1 MQALDA
7 QPTQQPVYQQ
17 QGADLIA
24 QDIQAYLKQHEN
36 KQLLRL
42 LTCGSVDDGKSTL
55 IGRLLHDSKMIYEDQ
70 LEALQHESK
79 TQGTTGDTV
88 DLALLV
94 DGLQAEREQ
103 GITIDVAYRYFSTT
117 QRKFII
123 ADTPGHEQYTRN
135 MATGAS
141 NCELAIILIDA
152 RKGVLTQTRRHS
164 FIVSLLGIRHLVVAI
179 NKMDLVDYS
188 QAVFEQ
194 IQQDYLAFAE
204 QLDLPPVHFVP
215 LSALKGDNV
224 VSPSESMPWYK
235 GPALMPLLE
244 SVEVTPEAIHQ
255 PLRFP
260 VQYVNRPHL
269 NFRGYCGTVASGE
282 VKVGDTLRV
291 LPSGRTS
298 RVQSIVTWEGE
309 LARAS
314 AAMAVTLTLEDELD
328 ISRGDLLVSATEE
341 AQISDRLD
349 ADLVWMAEQP
359 LVQGKT
365 YLLKIGTRQINA
377 RISRIHYQTEV
388 NSLERHPT
396 QQLELNAIARV
407 TLELEQPVVA
417 DAYRQNR
424 ATGRFILIDR
434 LNKNTLAAG
443 MIDQPT
449 QQTTS
454 QLGPVQASERAAF
467 YGTQAGQIAI
477 HGGSASARLALA
489 QELERALFERGQLAL
504 RLEEGALPEGL
515 AAHQPQLEHW
525 LIQQGLLLLTTCAS
539 DAPELQVQLIQA
551 TGQLNLPDQL
561 SPLLQAL
568 KQHQII

>member
-70 LEALQHESK
+70 LEALQQESK
-79 TQGTTGDTV
+79 TQGTTGDAV

-117 QRKFII
+117 HRKFII

-141 NCELAIILIDA
+141 NCELAIILMDA

-188 QAVFEQ
+188 QQVFEQ
-194 IQQDYLAFAE
+194 IKRDYLAFAE
-204 QLDLPPVHFVP
+204 SLDLPEVHFVP

-224 VSPSESMPWYK
+224 VSPSSAMPWYS

-244 SVEVTPEAIHQ
+244 SVDVAPEEIHQ

-269 NFRGYCGTVASGE
+269 NFRGYCGTVASGQ
-282 VKVGDTLRV
+282 VQVGDTLRV

-309 LARAS
+309 LAQAS
-314 AAMAVTLTLEDELD
+314 AAMAITLTLEDELD

-341 AQISDRLD
+341 VEVTDQLD

-377 RISRIHYQTEV
+377 RISRIHYQTDV
-388 NSLERHPT
+388 NSLEQHPA
-396 QQLELNAIARV
+396 QQLELNAIAHV
-407 TLELEQPVVA
+407 SLDLEQPVVA
-417 DAYRQNR
+417 DAYRHNR

-443 MIDQPT
+443 MVA
-449 QQTTS
+449 TS
-454 QLGPVQASERAAF
+454 TRQNQISTEAVQASERSAF
-467 YGTQAGQIAI
+467 YGTQAGQILL
-477 HGGSASARLALA
+477 HGGDANARLALA
-489 QELERALFERGQLAL
+489 QQLERALFERGKLTL
-504 RLEEGALPEGL
+504 RLEEGQLPEGL
-515 AAHQPQLEHW
+515 ATHQTQLEHW
-525 LIQQGLLLLTTCAS
+525 LIHQGLLLLTTCAS
-539 DAPELQVQLIQA
+539 DAAELQVQLIQA
-551 TGQLNLPDQL
+551 TGQLELPNQL